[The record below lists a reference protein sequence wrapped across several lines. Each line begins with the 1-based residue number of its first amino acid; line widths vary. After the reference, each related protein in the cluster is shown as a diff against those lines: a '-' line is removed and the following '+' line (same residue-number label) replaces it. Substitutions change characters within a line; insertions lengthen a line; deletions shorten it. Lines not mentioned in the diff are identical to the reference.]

1 MRLRWHTAWRGSS
14 GLYTPTTPDTPSL
27 TLPRKTLRILV
38 KRRMAPRIRTSGCLL
53 SIIASVVLT
62 VALNLLLRACMG

>member
-1 MRLRWHTAWRGSS
+1 MAHGLAWQLRSVHAN
-14 GLYTPTTPDTPSL
+14 DTRHAIFDR
-27 TLPRKTLRILV
+27 PRKTLRILV